1 MIAHDLLKFGSKEL
15 KSKHVTSH
23 VLDAEVLL
31 SSVLNMKRE
40 KILTNLN
47 KIIPHDKVEE
57 FKLFISRR
65 SFREPIAYILKEKE
79 FWSKNFYVENKTLI
93 PRPETELIVERL
105 IKIYKGK
112 SISFLDIGTGSGCI
126 LISLLSELTSS
137 KGTGVDISQHAIEIA
152 KYNSKKYQVLNR
164 AKLVKKSFDK
174 IFDKKFDFIVSN
186 PPYIKRKEIKN
197 LDLDIKNFEP
207 KIALDG
213 GNDGLDL
220 IRKVI
225 YKARKILKINGMLG
239 LEIGTGQFL
248 EVSKILKRNN
258 FRIEH
263 RIKDYKDNIR
273 CILSKLTR

>member
-31 SSVLNMKRE
+31 SKVLNMKRE

-47 KIIPHDKVEE
+47 KIIPRDKVEE
-57 FKLFISRR
+57 FKSFIFRR

-186 PPYIKRKEIKN
+186 PPYIERKEIKN

>member
-47 KIIPHDKVEE
+47 KIIPRDKVEE
-57 FKLFISRR
+57 FKSFIFRR

-186 PPYIKRKEIKN
+186 PPYIERKEIKN

-263 RIKDYKDNIR
+263 RIKDYNDNIR